1 VAGNTEYDPPEDGEP
16 DESARAE
23 SDPIAGE
30 EPEELGVGQPE
41 VLPVE
46 RGAVLEMDE
55 DEMASAADTSLD
67 MEGFETGAG
76 FDLDDEPSAG
86 AQDIQFGPLV
96 TGRSTFGEL
105 DLAGVSDAEPEP
117 EPEPEESV
125 EPLVIERT
133 ASVEAEGRN
142 VKPLAGVDADS
153 WNPEPVPSPEP
164 TLDPEPTAVRDREL
178 PQAVPEQGPD
188 ASARNPEK
196 PARIARR
203 SGLEEL
209 GRRQKRQRGV
219 RLVLIAALTALIIGA
234 GAFAAASAGL
244 VDIPGFTPPRWFG
257 SAVGPP
263 VALPGAQPETPVM
276 SHVLFVDSWRDAQT
290 PQAWAAA
297 LRRRVPDLLPFVTAL
312 SIDGGPRYALMVG
325 PAYGA
330 DEANDLRG
338 PLAAALDRLNPDP
351 SSWTV
356 QEAPYAF
363 FLGEYEAL
371 ADANDRMEELAGLS
385 IPTYVL
391 QVTYPDGT
399 AAVRVYAGAFSDET
413 QADAMG
419 RLLIQNDLTDVP
431 LTERRGQLPQ

>member
-1 VAGNTEYDPPEDGEP
+1 VAGSTEYDPPEAGEP

-23 SDPIAGE
+23 SDPTAGE
-30 EPEELGVGQPE
+30 EAEELGVGQPE

-76 FDLDDEPSAG
+76 FELDDAPSSG
-86 AQDIQFGPLV
+86 AQDIQLGPLV

-105 DLAGVSDAEPEP
+105 DLAGVSDAEPE
-117 EPEPEESV
+117 ESV
-125 EPLVIERT
+125 APLVIERT
-133 ASVEAEGRN
+133 ESVEADGRN
-142 VKPLAGVDADS
+142 IKPLAGVDAES
-153 WNPEPVPSPEP
+153 WNPEPGPSPES
-164 TLDPEPTAVRDREL
+164 TLDPEPNAVRDRE
-178 PQAVPEQGPD
+178 PV
-188 ASARNPEK
+188 RT
-196 PARIARR
+196 ARR

-209 GRRQKRQRGV
+209 GRRQQRRRQKRRRV
-219 RLVLIAALTALIIGA
+219 RLVLIAALTVLIIGA
-234 GAFAAASAGL
+234 GAFAAAFAGL

-257 SAVGPP
+257 SAVSPP

-290 PQAWAAA
+290 PRAWAAA

-325 PAYGA
+325 PAYGE

-385 IPTYVL
+385 IPTYAL
-391 QVTYPDGT
+391 EVTYPDGT

-413 QADAMG
+413 QAGAMG

-431 LTERRGQLPQ
+431 LTERRGQLPE